1 MEKETKVTLEVSTA
15 VLQMIEKAK
24 EKLAKEPTF
33 NFVKHLSTDDFLN
46 FFFGFSEIS
55 QFCRKTFFETLE
67 GITSEGHSRPEEVKP
82 IPEIRVEKS
91 IEKLGYIS
99 PLMKKVIDALKE
111 STSLTRRQISES
123 SELPLRSVEWIL
135 DDLSKKGIVSRVPQ
149 TYEWK
154 LNREIADKY
163 EVRGLTLKERL
174 LDFLKILKEPMSTA
188 EIAKKLD
195 AERKTISEYLWK
207 LQKKGIV
214 ERLSISPTLT
224 HWKLK
229 EQKDEGQKL

>member
-1 MEKETKVTLEVSTA
+1 MGKETKVTLEVSTA
-15 VLQMIEKAK
+15 VLQMIEKTK

-67 GITSEGHSRPEEVKP
+67 GITSEGLPSSLEVKA
-82 IPEIRVEKS
+82 IPEVQIEKPA
-91 IEKLGYIS
+91 EKLGYIS

-123 SELPLRSVEWIL
+123 SKLPLRSVEWIL
-135 DDLSKKGIVSRVPQ
+135 DDLSKKGIVSRVSQ

-154 LNREIADKY
+154 LNPEIAEKY
-163 EVRGLTLKERL
+163 EVRGFTLKTRL
-174 LDFLKILKEPMSTA
+174 LDFLEAMKEPMATA
-188 EIAKKLD
+188 EIAKKLN
-195 AERKTISEYLWK
+195 AERKTISEYLWE
-207 LQKKGIV
+207 LQKKGVV
-214 ERLSISPTLT
+214 ERISISPNLT

-229 EQKDEGQKL
+229 EKKDEEP